1 MELCLFRYELV
12 ICVTNVLIRVQV
24 DLILVLALLSAF
36 DAFVVVG
43 SVYNFLTCGMLLV
56 PYTRFR

>member
-1 MELCLFRYELV
+1 MIR
-12 ICVTNVLIRVQV
+12 VTNVLIRVQV
-24 DLILVLALLSAF
+24 DMILVLAWLSAF
-36 DAFVVVG
+36 DAFLVIG